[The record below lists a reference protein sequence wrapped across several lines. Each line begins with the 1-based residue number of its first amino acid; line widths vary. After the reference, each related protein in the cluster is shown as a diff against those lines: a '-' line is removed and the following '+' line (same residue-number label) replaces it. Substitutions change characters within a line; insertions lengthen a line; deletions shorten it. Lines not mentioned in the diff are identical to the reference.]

1 MGGGHLRESP
11 ARTSTPTMPHMPLMT
26 HRVLCS
32 ETTSVSYSRPW
43 RSRLD
48 ARDPCKDHHR
58 CRGGRDTASRLGVI
72 AGSAMEAAAV
82 PLPQLLG
89 GHKKRRGFHGRAQK
103 YRYPVPRSIASA
115 MHSGLRALVLLCIR
129 VHGTR
134 RSMAGLSGYPVPRS
148 MVGYAYGYQWRVSA
162 MRGTRY
168 PCQWQ
173 TMIVAGWHVPPLG
186 GFSSSPAANEK
197 MLR

>member
-1 MGGGHLRESP
+1 MDDDFGGGD
-11 ARTSTPTMPHMPLMT
+11 
-26 HRVLCS
+26 
-32 ETTSVSYSRPW
+32 
-43 RSRLD
+43 LD
-48 ARDPCKDHHR
+48 IRQ
-58 CRGGRDTASRLGVI
+58 GVPMSM
-72 AGSAMEAAAV
+72 AGPGYAGTDNA
-82 PLPQLLG
+82 G
-89 GHKKRRGFHGRAQK
+89 
-103 YRYPVPRSIASA
+103 YRYPGE
-115 MHSGLRALVLLCIR
+115 MDSGLRALVLLCIR

-186 GFSSSPAANEK
+186 VFSSSPAANEK